1 MWPPSRLCKC
11 TGKRYDAPNHCI
23 RLEPEA
29 VVFDSHCHPTD
40 IEQPAVVVKDAV
52 RAGVQSLLACGYN
65 AASNAKVEALRNSVP
80 ALPIAIGLHP
90 WFANEVWDGLQEQIV
105 RSHAAAVGECGI
117 DGTDDPTMPPLA
129 TQRAVF
135 EAQLAMAREMG
146 LPVSVHARKALGMVS
161 EITMRFPGVRGILH
175 AFAGSYEQAMAFVDH
190 GWLIGV
196 GGAVTRVR
204 AARVRKLVQQLPLS
218 CVVLETDAPAIGVEG
233 IAPPNVRPAHLP
245 LVAEAIAELRGISK
259 REVSVVTNAN
269 ADSLFGF
276 PITRSLET
284 D

>member
-1 MWPPSRLCKC
+1 
-11 TGKRYDAPNHCI
+11 
-23 RLEPEA
+23 LEAEA

-40 IEQPAVVVKDAV
+40 IDQPANVVKEAV

-65 AASNAKVEALRNSVP
+65 AVSNAKVEALCNRVP

-90 WFANEVWDGLQEQIV
+90 WFADEAWDGLQDQIV
-105 RSHAAAVGECGI
+105 RSHAVAVGECGL
-117 DGTDDPTMPPLA
+117 DGTDDPSMPPLA
-129 TQRAVF
+129 IQRVVF
-135 EAQLAMAREMG
+135 EAQLALARDLG
-146 LPVSVHARKALGMVS
+146 LPVTVHARKALAMVS
-161 EITMRFPGVRGILH
+161 EIAMRFPGVRGMLH

-190 GWLIGV
+190 GWLIGI

-218 CVVLETDAPAIGVEG
+218 CIVLETDAPAIGLEG
-233 IAPPNVRPAHLP
+233 VAPPNVRPAHLP

-259 REVSVVTNAN
+259 QEVSAVTNAN

-276 PITRSLET
+276 PITRRLET